1 MKSVQLISNA
11 KKAATSGKLEDAE
24 RILRQVVTAEPT
36 NVQAWYSLACVL
48 TDMRRPHHAAEVF
61 GQALR
66 FKPDHVDSLIGLARA
81 LGAMGNLPQALA
93 AAKRATTVDPNSAAA
108 WIELTRRHR
117 VMSHPNEALI
127 ASRRA
132 ESLAPSNA
140 EALTLHSL
148 NLQDLGRNDDAVAAG
163 RRAVTAN
170 RGLAELITLATAL
183 LASGE
188 SQEAMS
194 LYEEAEKKKP
204 GLPEAIAGKARA
216 AEALGD
222 KKLALSLLDQI
233 IDKPT
238 ATNAA
243 VAQFGMLAAGSSERR
258 GTAIDL
264 VKNRLAT
271 PHNNPANTIVLWFAL
286 GSLLEAEG
294 DYAGAFDAYKRGK
307 SLYPPTFSAEF
318 TRRRMDEL
326 VETFSADAMKRFPVS
341 DSTDE
346 RPVFIVGMPRS
357 GTTLLEQIIASHPRA
372 MGVGEL
378 EDMLRLVNAVPARL
392 NVAGTYP
399 PAFAH
404 ITKDALNQM
413 ASEYSQRLTKLAPG
427 KDRVVDKMPHNFM
440 ALGAITLM
448 YPRATLIHSK
458 RNPLDTCL
466 SCFTTAL
473 GPAHAYAASLAGL
486 VVKYREYRRV
496 MEHWKGVL
504 GDRLIEMEYEKL
516 VAEPEQESRRLIA
529 ATALDWDPACLRFY
543 EGKRT
548 VTTASVSQVRRPMYD
563 SSIARWKRFE
573 PYIGELVE
581 GLREF
586 L

>member
-1 MKSVQLISNA
+1 MKSVQLITNA
-11 KKAATSGKLEDAE
+11 KKAAASGKLEDAE
-24 RILRQVVTAEPT
+24 RMLRQVVLSDPS
-36 NVQAWYSLACVL
+36 NVQGWYTLACVL
-48 TDMRRPHHAAEVF
+48 MDMRRAHHAAEVF

-66 FKPDHVDSLIGLARA
+66 LKPDHVDSLVGMARA
-81 LGAMGNLPQALA
+81 LGAIGNLPQALA
-93 AAKRATTVDPNSAAA
+93 AAKRATTVDPTSVPA

-117 VMSHPNEALI
+117 VMSQPNEALN
-127 ASRRA
+127 ASKRA
-132 ESLAPSNA
+132 EALAPSNA
-140 EALTLHSL
+140 EVLTMLSL

-163 RRAVTAN
+163 RRAVTTN

-183 LASGE
+183 LATGE
-188 SQEAMS
+188 SQEAMR

-216 AEALGD
+216 AEAMGD

-233 IDKPT
+233 ISLPA

-243 VAQFGMLAAGSSERR
+243 LGQYGMLAASSPERR
-258 GTAIDL
+258 AAAIDM
-264 VKNRLAT
+264 VRARLAI

-286 GSLLEAEG
+286 GSLLEAEA

-318 TRRRMDEL
+318 TRRRMTE
-326 VETFSADAMKRFPVS
+326 VIETFSADAMERFPTS
-341 DSTDE
+341 DSADE

-372 MGVGEL
+372 TGVGEL
-378 EDMLRLVNAVPARL
+378 EDMLRLVNGVSTRLGVPGA
-392 NVAGTYP
+392 YP

-404 ITKDALNQM
+404 ITKDALGQM
-413 ASEYSQRLTKLAPG
+413 ASEYSQRLTSLAPG
-427 KDRVVDKMPHNFM
+427 KDRIVDKMPHNFM
-440 ALGAITLM
+440 VLGAISLM
-448 YPRATLIHSK
+448 YPGATLIHSK

-486 VVKYREYRRV
+486 VFKYREYRRV
-496 MEHWKGVL
+496 MDHWKRVL
-504 GDRLIEMEYEKL
+504 GDRLVEMEYEKL
-516 VAEPEQESRRLIA
+516 VAEPEPESRRLIA
-529 ATALDWDPACLRFY
+529 ATRLDWDPACLKFY

-573 PYIGELVE
+573 PYIGELIE